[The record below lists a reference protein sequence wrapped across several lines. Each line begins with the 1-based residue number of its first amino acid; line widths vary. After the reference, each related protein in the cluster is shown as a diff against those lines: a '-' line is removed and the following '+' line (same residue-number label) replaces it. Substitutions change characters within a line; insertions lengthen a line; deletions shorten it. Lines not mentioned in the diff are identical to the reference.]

1 MFCLSVTDFISIDCG
16 LQANWSY
23 TEPSTSINYISDA
36 AFIDTGVSKKIS
48 SEFEGDLQQQTW
60 TLRSFPEGIRN
71 CYSINVTQGQKYL
84 IRATF
89 LYGIYDGQ
97 NLLPQFDL
105 HLGPNMWDT
114 VKIENN
120 VSYVV
125 LMELIHVPSLNYL
138 QVCLVNTGLGTP
150 FISAIEFRP
159 LNNRAYVTSV
169 GSLALFARYDLGS
182 VNNKSYR

>member
-1 MFCLSVTDFISIDCG
+1 
-16 LQANWSY
+16 
-23 TEPSTSINYISDA
+23 
-36 AFIDTGVSKKIS
+36 
-48 SEFEGDLQQQTW
+48 
-60 TLRSFPEGIRN
+60 
-71 CYSINVTQGQKYL
+71 
-84 IRATF
+84 
-89 LYGIYDGQ
+89 
-97 NLLPQFDL
+97 
-105 HLGPNMWDT
+105 MWDT

-169 GSLALFARYDLGS
+169 GSLALFTRYDFGS

>member
-1 MFCLSVTDFISIDCG
+1 LFCLSVTDFISIDCG

-48 SEFEGDLQQQTW
+48 SEFEGDFQQPTW

-89 LYGIYDGQ
+89 LYGNYDGQ